1 MTKDPEAIKQ
11 EIFAAWKAEQP
22 DGTLQQFDDQWVA
35 LTSRT
40 RTSATRP
47 SNASPQNA
55 YEGPDAIKRKL
66 FEEWMA
72 ARPDGTREQ
81 FEAEWGAVTAHASD
95 V

>member
-22 DGTLQQFDDQWVA
+22 DGTLQQFDDTWGA
-35 LTSRT
+35 L
-40 RTSATRP
+40 TSATRP
-47 SNASPQNA
+47 GSVTTPGARDA

-66 FEEWMA
+66 FEEWIA
-72 ARPDGTREQ
+72 ARPGGTREQ
-81 FEAEWGAVTAHASD
+81 FEAEWGAVTAHVSG

>member
-35 LTSRT
+35 LTSAT
-40 RTSATRP
+40 RTSGKRP
-47 SNASPQNA
+47 SVPPNP

-66 FEEWMA
+66 FEEWIA
-72 ARPDGTREQ
+72 ARPGGTREQ
-81 FEAEWGAVTAHASD
+81 FETEWGAVTERG
-95 V
+95 

>member
-22 DGTLQQFDDQWVA
+22 DGTLQQFDDHWVA
-35 LTSRT
+35 LTGGT
-40 RTSATRP
+40 RTSVTRP
-47 SNASPQNA
+47 STTSIKDA

-72 ARPDGTREQ
+72 ARPGGTREQ
-81 FEAEWGAVTAHASD
+81 FETEWGAITAHATD